1 MLTKPALGAAHRS
14 GASTRTA
21 IVILSLIAFAGAT
34 GCATINLRLA
44 MNQGVN
50 FYKAKEYEKAVESFQ
65 KAIAIDPGYAEA
77 HLDLGLTYMEMYE
90 PGSEHPKDLEYSE
103 GAIQAFKKYIQL
115 DPSNEKG
122 REYLINVCTLSH
134 RMQDAIDFFMA
145 DYAKDPNN
153 LNLVKMLAT
162 LYRMKGDMESAI
174 EWYEKAAALEP
185 DNPEAYYS
193 VGVACWGRSYNSQY
207 LDYET
212 RMILIDE
219 GVESLQHAL
228 DLKKDYYEALTYLS
242 LLYREKAKY
251 DISPAQA
258 ESWRLKADE
267 LLARALEIRNKAL
280 AEQAAEAAKA
290 SGDTP
295 APSTTQQPG
304 SSTGGE

>member
-1 MLTKPALGAAHRS
+1 MLTKPALGAARLTSVSLRS
-14 GASTRTA
+14 T
-21 IVILSLIAFAGAT
+21 IVILSLIAFAGST

-50 FYKAKEYEKAVESFQ
+50 FYKAKEYDKAIESFQ

-115 DPSNEKG
+115 DPSNDKAK
-122 REYLINVCTLSH
+122 EYLINVCTLSH

-145 DYAKDPNN
+145 DYAKDPDN
-153 LNLVKMLAT
+153 LHLVKMMAT

-174 EWYEKAAALEP
+174 EWYGKAAELDP
-185 DNPEAYYS
+185 TNPEAYYS
-193 VGVACWGRSYNSQY
+193 VGVACWGRSYNSQF

-212 RMILIDE
+212 RMILIDK
-219 GVESLQHAL
+219 GLESLQKAL

-295 APSTTQQPG
+295 APSTQQPG